1 MFKSNRESVY
11 KDTIGLQ
18 CNSSYGLLKLQVT
31 EKWCDAVCEIMVKSN
46 FIYRL
51 VLCSHGDVSFNI
63 MCLNM
68 LDDIK
73 QLYSLIWFKSYRLE
87 TLFKGDN
94 LIALIKTSNYEN
106 MVIYFSKKVQ
116 HIATFSVFFL
126 FFSDQTIP

>member
-11 KDTIGLQ
+11 KDIIGLQ

-31 EKWCDAVCEIMVKSN
+31 EKWCDAVCEITVKSN

-87 TLFKGDN
+87 TLFKRR
-94 LIALIKTSNYEN
+94 
-106 MVIYFSKKVQ
+106 
-116 HIATFSVFFL
+116 
-126 FFSDQTIP
+126 